1 MSIKSFKKL
10 QFSQLLAD
18 FVHSFQISTF
28 NIPLLPAL
36 YIEPY
41 TYYYV
46 DPLKKLCEIKFNDR
60 NQAMEHFTTQ
70 HLAKK
75 ELLIVQDYA
84 NQHVIALLRP
94 SKVPLTKS
102 RIGPSAIVPF
112 HTVIEVFGHCI
123 NTYHIWMQLILL
135 Q

>member
-10 QFSQLLAD
+10 QFSQLLGD

-94 SKVPLTKS
+94 SKAPLTKLKT
-102 RIGPSAIVPF
+102 GPSAIVPSR
-112 HTVIEVFGHCI
+112 TVIEVFGPYI
-123 NTYHIWMQLILL
+123 STYHMWTQRMLHQ
-135 Q
+135 

>member
-1 MSIKSFKKL
+1 MSIKSLKKL

-36 YIEPY
+36 YIDPY
-41 TYYYV
+41 AYYYV
-46 DPLKKLCEIKFNDR
+46 DPSKKLCEIKFNDR
-60 NQAMEHFTTQ
+60 NEAMQHFTSQ

-94 SKVPLTKS
+94 STPPSTK
-102 RIGPSAIVPF
+102 
-112 HTVIEVFGHCI
+112 
-123 NTYHIWMQLILL
+123 
-135 Q
+135 